1 MSCDCPLKK
10 KQFNRSD
17 QPRFRSDQ
25 VRPGYGQS
33 PSGLSQGFKKK
44 FSAPPKPTQGY
55 RKSNK
60 PRYTPRVRAATIEE
74 VDEDNYLDEDPYEEE
89 EEVQSLAVR
98 TAKLSDE
105 QKEQWVSE
113 MKDVGINFQ

>member
-1 MSCDCPLKK
+1 LSLQVPEGTI
-10 KQFNRSD
+10 S
-17 QPRFRSDQ
+17 RFLT
-25 VRPGYGQS
+25 
-33 PSGLSQGFKKK
+33 PSASSQGFKKK
-44 FSAPPKPTQGY
+44 FFGSPKPTQGY

-60 PRYTPRVRAATIEE
+60 PRFTPRIRAATIEE
-74 VDEDNYLDEDPYEEE
+74 VVEDDYLDDDLYEEE

-113 MKDVGINFQ
+113 MKDIGINFQ